1 MNGIADLIA
10 PLDEW
15 QKCSRRPSALEYS
28 NLIVAGART
37 TREPVVLVAQSLG
50 GFSAPLASTDV
61 AVERIVLVSAMIP
74 LPGETAGEWWD
85 AVGWREAAQASAER
99 DGRPEPDVTD
109 LHTLFF
115 HDLPADLVEIMQAN
129 RCAWPLTNRG
139 AVAEGPAVFSQ
150 PWPLAAWP
158 ELSTTVLCGRE
169 DRLFPID
176 LQRRIARERLGLDG
190 QELPG
195 GHLLALGQPS
205 VVADRMTGRG
215 QSHGP
220 VSRVLSRLT
229 ASADPWICDT
239 CGRRHAMT
247 GVRAGQAPS
256 RELSNSSRGRPG
268 PGVRVRDGQHC
279 RHA

>member
-1 MNGIADLIA
+1 MASYVLVPGAGGSGWYWHRVVAELARRRHQAVAVDLPGAD
-10 PLDEW
+10 
-15 QKCSRRPSALEYS
+15 PSAGLAEYS
-28 NLIVAGART
+28 NLIVAGAQT
-37 TREPVVLVAQSLG
+37 MREPVVLVAQSLG
-50 GFSAPLASTDV
+50 GFSAPLACADV
-61 AVERIVLVSAMIP
+61 AVERIVLVNAMIP

-99 DGRPEPDVTD
+99 DGRPEPDVRD

-129 RCAWPLTNRG
+129 HG

-176 LQRRIARERLGLDG
+176 LQRRIARDRLGLDV

-195 GHLLALGQPS
+195 GHLLALSQPS
-205 VVADRMTGRG
+205 VVADRLTGRG
-215 QSHGP
+215 
-220 VSRVLSRLT
+220 
-229 ASADPWICDT
+229 
-239 CGRRHAMT
+239 
-247 GVRAGQAPS
+247 
-256 RELSNSSRGRPG
+256 
-268 PGVRVRDGQHC
+268 
-279 RHA
+279 